1 MAYTEKVN
9 NIRRAKSHLVQTFHE
24 IFDEFDELWE
34 KKPHETAAE
43 IINEVLKESG
53 FDQWDCEYIGKA
65 VWISGADQ
73 CLMVWI
79 NTKNYQTHIDVKIA
93 CRGSAKN
100 LKLDTHKPLWE
111 MIDLLL
117 STIRSSYFKTKRIDF
132 EQLLEIYS
140 LERLESIKEDLKDQV
155 DRKAREVINQ
165 QSQEVKDELYDLF
178 TDVELEKKLKHLQN
192 KIPTL
197 TTYYE
202 WEMEQN
208 RPTKR
213 MRSKQLSDL
222 GKRIYKECLEDRLL
236 MINFLGSV
244 MMECGAKRVRCTRRL
259 TPNEPDRSP
268 TFLFEKD
275 GKTLYVRFF
284 PVCINL
290 SPRENSFDDE
300 DEIDLPENN
309 PDNFNILSSIESHW
323 EHLYGENKTP
333 YTNWTIENPYGW
345 ECLF

>member
-197 TTYYE
+197 T
-202 WEMEQN
+202 
-208 RPTKR
+208 
-213 MRSKQLSDL
+213 S
-222 GKRIYKECLEDRLL
+222 
-236 MINFLGSV
+236 
-244 MMECGAKRVRCTRRL
+244 
-259 TPNEPDRSP
+259 
-268 TFLFEKD
+268 
-275 GKTLYVRFF
+275 
-284 PVCINL
+284 
-290 SPRENSFDDE
+290 
-300 DEIDLPENN
+300 
-309 PDNFNILSSIESHW
+309 
-323 EHLYGENKTP
+323 LYGK
-333 YTNWTIENPYGW
+333 
-345 ECLF
+345 

>member
-9 NIRRAKSHLVQTFHE
+9 NIRRAKCHLVQTFHE
-24 IFDEFDELWE
+24 VFEEFEELWE
-34 KKPHETAAE
+34 KNPHETATG

-53 FDQWDCEYIGKA
+53 FDQWDCEYLNKD
-65 VWISGADQ
+65 VWVSGADQ

-79 NTKNYQTHIDVKIA
+79 NTQNHKTHIDVTIA

-100 LKLDTHKPLWE
+100 LKLDTHKPQWKV
-111 MIDLLL
+111 IDLLL

-140 LERLESIKEDLKDQV
+140 LDRLEGIKKDLKDQV
-155 DRKAREVINQ
+155 DRKARDAINQ
-165 QSQEVKDELYDLF
+165 QSQEVKDELNNLF
-178 TDVELEKKLKHLQN
+178 HEDELEKKLIHIQAKT
-192 KIPTL
+192 PTL

-202 WEMEQN
+202 WEMSKN
-208 RPTKR
+208 GPTKR
-213 MRSKQLSDL
+213 MRSKQLSEL
-222 GKRIYKECLEDRLL
+222 GKGIYEKCKEDRLL
-236 MINFLGSV
+236 MLNFLGSV
-244 MMECGAKRVRCTRRL
+244 MMECGAKRVRCTRRF
-259 TPNEPDRSP
+259 TPTDSDRSP

-275 GKTLYVRFF
+275 EKTLYVRFF

-309 PDNFNILSSIESHW
+309 PKFDILSSIESHW

-333 YTNWTIENPYGW
+333 YTNWTLENPYGW